1 MSNINERIDALLE
14 KTGVGASLAEKDFD
28 INEVMPVDFG
38 TKRNVKVGGGG
49 YLLQR
54 FPVTLYGPSWLR
66 FLREENIDA
75 LLSFLED
82 NVDAISWEK

>member
-1 MSNINERIDALLE
+1 MPTINERIQALEERYGLE
-14 KTGVGASLAEKDFD
+14 APEGT
-28 INEVMPVDFG
+28 MPVDFG

-66 FLREENIDA
+66 FLREENIDKI
-75 LLSFLED
+75 LTFLED
-82 NVDAISWEK
+82 NEDMISWGKD

>member
-1 MSNINERIDALLE
+1 MPTINERIEALEEKYGLE
-14 KTGVGASLAEKDFD
+14 TPEGT
-28 INEVMPVDFG
+28 MPVDFG

-66 FLREENIDA
+66 FLREENIDKI
-75 LLSFLED
+75 LTFLED
-82 NVDAISWEK
+82 NEDMISWGKD